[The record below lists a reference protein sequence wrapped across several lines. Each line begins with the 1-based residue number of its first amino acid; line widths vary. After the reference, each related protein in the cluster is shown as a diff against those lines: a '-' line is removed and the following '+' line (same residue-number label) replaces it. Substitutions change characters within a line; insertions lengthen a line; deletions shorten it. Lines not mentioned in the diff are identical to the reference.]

1 MSKFYFN
8 GKTIRFHLQVQKF
21 KLHLISIIGSGNRS
35 FRKTLCLFVCLFVF
49 YQCDECKE
57 MCPTFPG
64 NLTRENSWIVSIL
77 IFMWAHFWTI
87 ACSTN
92 MLPEF
97 YLFILFIFTLSFL
110 VSGTSKNLLTFLQSL
125 FPR

>member
-1 MSKFYFN
+1 MIRTMSKFYFN
-8 GKTIRFHLQVQKF
+8 GKTIRFHVQVQKF

-77 IFMWAHFWTI
+77 IFMWAHFWTTVQI
-87 ACSTN
+87 CYLN
-92 MLPEF
+92 FIYLF
-97 YLFILFIFTLSFL
+97 YLFLLCHFLFQALQK
-110 VSGTSKNLLTFLQSL
+110 TS
-125 FPR
+125 